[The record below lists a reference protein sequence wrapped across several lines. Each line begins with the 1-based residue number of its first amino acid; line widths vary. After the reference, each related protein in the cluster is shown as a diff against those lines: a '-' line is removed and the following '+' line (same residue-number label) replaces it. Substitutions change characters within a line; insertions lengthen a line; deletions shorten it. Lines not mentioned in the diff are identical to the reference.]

1 MLSWSMELTSFK
13 FLCFFALILIIYY
26 LLPALTGGRGQR
38 YVLLAASLIY
48 YVLAGNGLLIVCPL
62 AASFATWLCV
72 RAVLRM
78 GRENVTGRRIILI
91 IELVILL
98 GSLAAF
104 KVFGYLGIRPGGY
117 GAPLGLSFYTFIL
130 LGYFLDVYNGID
142 KGEYDLAGTVLGG
155 MYFPLM
161 TSGPIVRFR
170 ESAEQYSKPHL
181 IDYDALVRGLQRML
195 WGFFKQLVIS
205 QRLGKIVDS
214 VYAQGSGYDGWYVWL
229 GTVCFAFQLYTNF
242 SGCMDIVLGLSE
254 ALGLLL
260 PENFRLPFL
269 ATTISE
275 YWRRWHITLGTWMR
289 DMVFY
294 PLLRSRFFMAQGKR
308 LTARFGKKTGKK
320 LNTWGA
326 MFVLWTAV
334 GLWHGGALKYVIG
347 SGLLHWLYI
356 VAGEATLPFFTALWT
371 DKLQIDPK
379 NRFLEA
385 LRVIRTFFLVCI
397 GFVFFRADST
407 PHALLLLLRGLPW
420 RTAAP
425 EGGGFF
431 AMGLNWIE
439 WGVLLVSLAIMI
451 AVELADEKHSAEGG
465 IRTKIAGLKLFP
477 RWAIWFALLFY
488 VVLLGEYGPGYSA
501 AEFIYR
507 GF

>member
-1 MLSWSMELTSFK
+1 MELTSFR
-13 FLCFFALILIIYY
+13 FLCFFAL
-26 LLPALTGGRGQR
+26 LLFLWYFLPVLTGGRGQR
-38 YVLLAASLIY
+38 MVLLAASLLY
-48 YVLAGNGLLIVCPL
+48 YLFAGNGLLILFPL
-62 AASFATWLCV
+62 TSALATFWCV
-72 RAVLRM
+72 R
-78 GRENVTGRRIILI
+78 GITKTEKTDTRRRRGFLI
-91 IELVILL
+91 FLMVVLL
-98 GSLAAF
+98 GSLVAF
-104 KVFGYLGIRPGGY
+104 KVMGYFGIRPGGY

-142 KGEYDLAGTVLGG
+142 EGGVDLAGTVLGG

-161 TSGPIVRFR
+161 TSGPIVRFKDFAGQFSLR
-170 ESAEQYSKPHL
+170 HRLQ
-181 IDYDALVRGLQRML
+181 YDALVFGLQRML

-205 QRLGKIVDS
+205 QRLGKIVDT
-214 VYAQGSGYDGWYVWL
+214 VYAAGSGYTGWYIWL

-254 ALGLLL
+254 ALGLSL

-269 ATTISE
+269 SRTISE

-294 PLLRSRFFMAQGKR
+294 PLLRSRFFMEQGKR

-326 MFVLWTAV
+326 MFVLWLSV
-334 GLWHGGALKYVIG
+334 GFWHGGALKYVIG

-356 VAGEATLPFFTALWT
+356 VVGEATQPFFT
-371 DKLQIDPK
+371 KLLSERLHLDPK
-379 NRFLEA
+379 SRFLDA
-385 LRVIRTFFLVCI
+385 LRVIRTFFLVCV

-407 PHALLLLLRGLPW
+407 GHACLLLFRALPW
-420 RTAAP
+420 KTAVP
-425 EGGGFF
+425 PDGGLF
-431 AMGLNWIE
+431 AMGLGWIE
-439 WGVLLVSLAIMI
+439 WGVLLISLVILI
-451 AVELADEKHSAEGG
+451 AVELINEKHSDGGG
-465 IRTKIAGLKLFP
+465 IRNRIAAMP
-477 RWAIWFALLFY
+477 IAIRWLLWFALLFY

>member
-1 MLSWSMELTSFK
+1 MLSWSMELTSFR
-13 FLCFFALILIIYY
+13 FLCFFALILFIYY
-26 LLPALTGGRGQR
+26 LLPVLRGDRGQR
-38 YVLLAASLIY
+38 YVLLAASLAY
-48 YVLAGNGLLIVCPL
+48 YVFAGNGWLIVFPL
-62 AASFATWLCV
+62 AASLVTWLCV
-72 RAVLRM
+72 RTVRAAGRDGVLR
-78 GRENVTGRRIILI
+78 RRIALAAEILA
-91 IELVILL
+91 LL

-104 KVFGYLGIRPGGY
+104 KVMGYLGVRPGGF

-142 KGEYDLAGTVLGG
+142 AGEYDLAGTVLGG

-170 ESAEQYSKPHL
+170 ESAAQFRESHRL
-181 IDYDALVRGLQRML
+181 DYDKLTRGLQRML

-205 QRLGKIVDS
+205 QRLGKIVDT
-214 VYAQGSGYDGWYVWL
+214 VYAADSGYTGWYIWL

-254 ALGLLL
+254 ALGLTL

-275 YWRRWHITLGTWMR
+275 YWRRWHITLGAWMR

-294 PLLRSRFFMAQGKR
+294 PLLRSRFFMEQGKR
-308 LTARFGKKTGKK
+308 LTARFGKKKGKQ

-356 VAGEATLPFFTALWT
+356 VAGEATKPLS
-371 DKLQIDPK
+371 DKLLGEKLHIDLK
-379 NRFLEA
+379 SRFA
-385 LRVIRTFFLVCI
+385 DVLRVIRTFFLVCI
-397 GFVFFRADST
+397 GFVFFRADT
-407 PHALLLLLRGLPW
+407 TLHACSLLGRALPW

-425 EGGGFF
+425 ADGGFF
-431 AMGLNWIE
+431 AMGLDWIE
-439 WGVLLVSLAIMI
+439 WGVVLVSLAVMI
-451 AVELADEKHSAEGG
+451 AAELINEKCSAAGG
-465 IRTKIAGLKLFP
+465 IRGKIAGLPLIL
-477 RWAIWFALLFY
+477 RWIVLFALLFY